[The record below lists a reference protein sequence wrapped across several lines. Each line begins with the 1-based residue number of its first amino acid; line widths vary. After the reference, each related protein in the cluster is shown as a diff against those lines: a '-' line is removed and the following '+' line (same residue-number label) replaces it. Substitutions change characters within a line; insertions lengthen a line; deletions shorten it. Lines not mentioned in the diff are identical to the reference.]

1 MNMNGGYEMIDASKF
16 NYTNSTGYVVEG
28 IYKKYFNAIKNNKVL
43 VNNNIT
49 NSSPETT
56 TATINTS
63 TGVISASVGN
73 NAFTIATNDTI
84 TNS

>member
-1 MNMNGGYEMIDASKF
+1 MNGGYEMIDTSKF
-16 NYTNSTGYVVEG
+16 DYTKSTGYVVEG

-43 VNNNIT
+43 VNNNIA

-63 TGVISASVGN
+63 TGVISAAVGN
-73 NAFTIATNDTI
+73 NTFTIANNDTV